1 MLGEWYLPPGES
13 QVISTI
19 TEGAISISH
28 PACLSSQTRISQTP
42 PLQADNFYG
51 PSNHPAPRSGGL
63 GLFRHL
69 DQCFQSLGGY
79 YTTLQVITLLS
90 FMALCRI
97 KTVEQL
103 QYHPPGELG
112 KLLGLDRVPEV
123 RCLRHELTVVSTGD
137 APQSWAALLSGD

>member
-42 PLQADNFYG
+42 PLQANNFYD

-63 GLFRHL
+63 
-69 DQCFQSLGGY
+69 SL
-79 YTTLQVITLLS
+79 
-90 FMALCRI
+90 
-97 KTVEQL
+97 VEVATQKKKK
-103 QYHPPGELG
+103 PRGI
-112 KLLGLDRVPEV
+112 V
-123 RCLRHELTVVSTGD
+123 
-137 APQSWAALLSGD
+137 

>member
-42 PLQADNFYG
+42 PLQADNFYD

-63 GLFRHL
+63 SLDL
-69 DQCFQSLGGY
+69 DQ
-79 YTTLQVITLLS
+79 
-90 FMALCRI
+90 AD
-97 KTVEQL
+97 VE
-103 QYHPPGELG
+103 PG
-112 KLLGLDRVPEV
+112 
-123 RCLRHELTVVSTGD
+123 VSVGVEAKCPRD
-137 APQSWAALLSGD
+137 VN